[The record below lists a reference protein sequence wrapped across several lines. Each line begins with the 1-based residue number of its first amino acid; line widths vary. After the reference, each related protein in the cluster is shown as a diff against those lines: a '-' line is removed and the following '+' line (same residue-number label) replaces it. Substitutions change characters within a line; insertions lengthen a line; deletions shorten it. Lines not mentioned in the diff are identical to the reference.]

1 MPQCQASTS
10 ACAHQAAAVTAEAVQ
25 YRGGSIACVMTSP
38 MRLSAIQRQVLEQ
51 LSTTATSSPRQQQR
65 ALIVLSA
72 AEGRSDRAIA
82 AELDTT
88 VRTVRLWR
96 QRFLERGIDGLADN
110 PRSGRPSVF
119 AQPHVGSPAKDA
131 RGGRGPR
138 GKSRRP
144 ARGRAEPAAAG
155 RPGAA
160 SRSELADLPWLPRES
175 VSDITLER
183 LLEAASRTISRRG
196 FASTRVSDIA
206 AEAGV
211 SPAAVHYYFATKD
224 EILVRALLWA
234 NARPV
239 MRLEQ
244 STTSGR
250 PVDRLAN
257 FIARSI
263 PYPGHRRDEYLLE
276 IDLWSRVR
284 MQPELLPVW
293 ESYNDRW
300 TAHLKSILDDG
311 AEDGSFTLAAPA
323 DEVAER
329 LVGMT
334 DGLSAQASVGSRRMP
349 HERVRQLVTRFA
361 AEQVGIPVERLMA
374 SETPPATPLQH
385 TSRTGF
391 TARTERAH
399 PCHHLYLF

>member
-1 MPQCQASTS
+1 MRMPQCQASTS

-144 ARGRAEPAAAG
+144 ARGRTAG
-155 RPGAA
+155 RGEPLGAGRSAVATPRISVGYHPRAA
-160 SRSELADLPWLPRES
+160 SRGGQPDDKP
-175 VSDITLER
+175 TGFR
-183 LLEAASRTISRRG
+183 L
-196 FASTRVSDIA
+196 
-206 AEAGV
+206 
-211 SPAAVHYYFATKD
+211 
-224 EILVRALLWA
+224 
-234 NARPV
+234 
-239 MRLEQ
+239 
-244 STTSGR
+244 
-250 PVDRLAN
+250 
-257 FIARSI
+257 
-263 PYPGHRRDEYLLE
+263 YPG
-276 IDLWSRVR
+276 V
-284 MQPELLPVW
+284 
-293 ESYNDRW
+293 
-300 TAHLKSILDDG
+300 
-311 AEDGSFTLAAPA
+311 
-323 DEVAER
+323 
-329 LVGMT
+329 
-334 DGLSAQASVGSRRMP
+334 
-349 HERVRQLVTRFA
+349 
-361 AEQVGIPVERLMA
+361 
-374 SETPPATPLQH
+374 
-385 TSRTGF
+385 
-391 TARTERAH
+391 
-399 PCHHLYLF
+399 